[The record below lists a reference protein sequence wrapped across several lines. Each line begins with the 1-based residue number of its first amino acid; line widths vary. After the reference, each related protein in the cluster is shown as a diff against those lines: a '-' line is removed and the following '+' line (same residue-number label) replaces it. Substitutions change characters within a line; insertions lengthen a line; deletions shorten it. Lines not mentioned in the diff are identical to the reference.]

1 MENMAGEAKMFIAP
15 REELAQLSV
24 LCGRL
29 HQELPVSHQIGIR
42 LRAAKSGRQKV
53 EVFTNLIL

>member
-1 MENMAGEAKMFIAP
+1 MENMAGEAMTIIAP

-29 HQELPVSHQIGIR
+29 DQELPVSHQIGIGP
-42 LRAAKSGRQKV
+42 RAARSGPLVNR
-53 EVFTNLIL
+53 